1 MKALVFAA
9 GLGERMRPLTLH
21 TPKPLLE
28 VAGKPLIVWHLER
41 LAALGVREVVVNTAW
56 LAEQFP
62 ATLGDGSQW
71 GLHLHFL
78 YEGATPLETGGGIL
92 NALPVLGDAPF
103 LVVNGDIWTDF
114 DFATLPREPRARRTW
129 CWSTIRFSTRT
140 VTTASIRRGCCTTIA
155 KDRA

>member
-28 VAGKPLIVWHLER
+28 VTGKPLIVWHLER

-78 YEGATPLETGGGIL
+78 YEGATRWRPAVASSTPCRCW
-92 NALPVLGDAPF
+92 AM
-103 LVVNGDIWTDF
+103 
-114 DFATLPREPRARRTW
+114 PRSW
-129 CWSTIRFSTRT
+129 W
-140 VTTASIRRGCCTTIA
+140 
-155 KDRA
+155 

>member
-1 MKALVFAA
+1 
-9 GLGERMRPLTLH
+9 MRPLTLH

-71 GLHLHFL
+71 GLHLHSCTK
-78 YEGATPLETGGGIL
+78 ERPRWRPAVASSTPCRCW
-92 NALPVLGDAPF
+92 AM
-103 LVVNGDIWTDF
+103 
-114 DFATLPREPRARRTW
+114 PRSLW
-129 CWSTIRFSTRT
+129 
-140 VTTASIRRGCCTTIA
+140 
-155 KDRA
+155 

>member
-92 NALPVLGDAPF
+92 NCGF
-103 LVVNGDIWTDF
+103 
-114 DFATLPREPRARRTW
+114 R
-129 CWSTIRFSTRT
+129 
-140 VTTASIRRGCCTTIA
+140 
-155 KDRA
+155 

>member
-28 VAGKPLIVWHLER
+28 VAGKPLIAWHLER

-62 ATLGDGSQW
+62 TTLGDGSQW
-71 GLHLHFL
+71 GLQLHFVH
-78 YEGATPLETGGGIL
+78 EGETPLETGGGIL

-103 LVVNGDIWTDF
+103 LVVNGDIWTRSEEH
-114 DFATLPREPRARRTW
+114 TSELQSQSNLVCRLLLEKKKNKI
-129 CWSTIRFSTRT
+129 IR
-140 VTTASIRRGCCTTIA
+140 
-155 KDRA
+155 D